1 MSREERWNKLDSY
14 RVRRLKDRLFT
25 LLGVLCVVI
34 AVLPL
39 GSILV
44 EVIVKGAPALS
55 WKFLTSSSLPSPASP
70 GGIGPAI
77 EGTLVLVGL
86 TCLIGIPIGV
96 MSGIYLAEYGDNA
109 YASTMR
115 FFNDVLTEF
124 PTIIAG
130 ITIYLIFVLLFGY
143 SPLAGAL
150 ALSFVLIPIVSRTTE
165 ESIKLVPNSIREAA
179 SALGIR
185 KWRTTVSIVLK
196 AARAGLVT
204 GSLLAVARV
213 AGETAPLLFTA
224 FGNTYYLHGLTGPV
238 GSLTMYIFTDWK
250 QPYVGYQQTAWG
262 AALVLI
268 LIVLVI
274 NIAVRLASWDRLATR
289 R

>member
-1 MSREERWNKLDSY
+1 LDSY
-14 RVRRLKDRLFT
+14 KVRRFKDRLFT
-25 LLGVLCVVI
+25 FLGVACVVI
-34 AVLPL
+34 AVIPL
-39 GSILV
+39 GSILL

-55 WKFLTSSSLPSPASP
+55 WAFLTSSSLPSPTSP

-77 EGTLVLVGL
+77 QGTLVLVGL
-86 TCLIGIPIGV
+86 TCIIGMPIGV

-109 YASTMR
+109 YASVMR

-130 ITIYLIFVLLFGY
+130 ISIYLIFVLLFGY

-150 ALSFVLIPIVSRTTE
+150 ALSFILVPIVSRTTE
-165 ESIKLVPNSIREAA
+165 ESIKLVPNSIREAS

-185 KWRTTVSIVLK
+185 KWRTTVSIVLR
-196 AARAGLVT
+196 AARAGIIT

-224 FGNTYYLHGLTGPV
+224 FGNTYYLHGLSGPV

-250 QPYVGYQQTAWG
+250 QPYLGYQQAAWG
-262 AALVLI
+262 AALLLI
-268 LIVLVI
+268 LMVLVI
-274 NIAVRLASWDRLATR
+274 NITVRLASWKRPAGR